1 MYKEFHGKYYY
12 MEVPDMST
20 AKWIRF
26 VAYRDFNKEL
36 SQADISID
44 IIRGVSEE
52 DKIFVV
58 PTKDEMYIPVTYFHR
73 TPMYKV
79 WEKLKA
85 YKTKYVRDVKLLE
98 GAQK

>member
-1 MYKEFHGKYYY
+1 MR
-12 MEVPDMST
+12 T
-20 AKWIRF
+20 AKWIKF
-26 VAYRDFNKEL
+26 VAYRDFNEEL

-44 IIRGVSEE
+44 IIRGVSED

-58 PTKDEMYIPVTYFHR
+58 PTKDEMYIPVTCFHG

-79 WEKLKA
+79 WEKLKS
-85 YKTKYVRDVKLLE
+85 YKSKYVRDVKLLE